1 MEPYEMNEIKPETEQ
16 EDLKG
21 KKFTAALAYLSWLV
35 VIPVIYSSESKFVR
49 YHANQGLTIAI
60 AETIGILAT
69 VIVSKVVWSVSVS
82 MSLLVEFMM
91 YAILIGVF
99 GILALLGILNVIL
112 GKKRP
117 LPTFGKVNLLKVE
130 ELS

>member
-1 MEPYEMNEIKPETEQ
+1 MEPYEKNELTAEPEQ

-21 KKFTAALAYLSWLV
+21 KKITAALAYLSWLV
-35 VIPVIYSSESKFVR
+35 VIPIIYSSESTFIR

-69 VIVSKVVWSVSVS
+69 MIVAKVVWSVSIS
-82 MSLLVEFMM
+82 ASLLVEFMM
-91 YAILIGVF
+91 YAVIVGVFGALILIG
-99 GILALLGILNVIL
+99 LLNVAL

-130 ELS
+130 E